1 MKEKIF
7 KIIQDLTEKKILSKK
22 APVLILDQELQAA
35 VTEEVL
41 ECIRELWKEK
51 KIDLG
56 KTINNNYIKI
66 REPNS
71 PPRRKVHLHPQS
83 LQRNE
88 PTKKEIPEE
97 KKYKCTFCEYE
108 GDKDLFKIDVEEEKD
123 PEVEDITCD
132 NCHDNF
138 RNE

>member
-1 MKEKIF
+1 MKEIIL

-35 VTEEVL
+35 VKEEVL

-66 REPNS
+66 REPDA
-71 PPRRKVHLHPQS
+71 PARKGKVNLHPMN
-83 LQRNE
+83 NE
-88 PTKKEIPEE
+88 PPAKSEKVPEV
-97 KKYKCTFCEYE
+97 KYKCTFCEYE
-108 GDKDLFKIDVEEEKD
+108 GDKDSFKIDVEEEKD